1 MVIVTFEDKNSADRN
16 SDVIMV
22 MPRNAFPYTP
32 VMEDELAL
40 EAEENIWY
48 VLNNSEKML
57 SLSLMD
63 ADDYGMKRKAL
74 HADWSEAGKQA
85 SLDKRQKML
94 EAALAAAGAF
104 YRQTPGKYPLYIRLS
119 AQDLD
124 MIAMLSRLKL
134 IPYFGQW
141 SHASQEQSEADWQVI
156 TEALR
161 AASEAGVL

>member
-1 MVIVTFEDKNSADRN
+1 MTFENKNSADRS

-22 MPRNAFPYTP
+22 MPRNAFPYAP
-32 VMEDELAL
+32 DLEDELTL
-40 EAEENIWY
+40 VEEENIWH
-48 VLNNSEKML
+48 VLHKEEKML

-63 ADDYGMKRKAL
+63 SDDYGMKRKAMY
-74 HADWSEAGKQA
+74 ADWSEAGKQA
-85 SLDKRQKML
+85 SLENRQKML

-119 AQDLD
+119 AQNLE

-141 SHASQEQSEADWQVI
+141 SQASQEQSEADWQLI